1 MAELSVA
8 IVDDN
13 PIILNTLDEILKN
26 EDGLSVIW
34 KSRERRGS
42 DQHDQGQNAGCGAFG
57 PDYAK
62 DRRNIRRRAGEKRT
76 SCDQES
82 RIYYSQRG
90 GRRTDG
96 GGSVSGGSE
105 LLPDETV

>member
-26 EDGLSVIW
+26 EDGLSVIG
-34 KSRERRGS
+34 KAENGEEAINMIK
-42 DQHDQGQNAGCGAFG
+42 DKNAGCGAFG